1 MKKNWL
7 TTLQGGWRAVVPFMP
22 GQGLQRENAIFV
34 DARAGWSIDSPV
46 GSEMNRERG
55 ELRTIKEIELTR
67 LELRYAH
74 TRIERPEGVAALA
87 GSIERF
93 GQIIPVIVLRQEIH
107 VVLLDGYLRVKAL
120 KALGRDMVIAE
131 IWECKEEEALVEL
144 LARTRSR
151 KWDLFE
157 EAALLQELH
166 DHYQL
171 SQTRIASLVGRKQ
184 SWVSG
189 RLALYR
195 ALSEDLIVLIRTGSI
210 STWSATRVIVP
221 IARALPEQGKMLT
234 ENLAKVALSTRQ
246 MATFFRHYQKAN
258 RKQRENMVREPALF
272 LKSVR
277 AQEEAHE
284 ARVLKGG
291 PEGKWLRDLQVVT
304 HMLRGLI
311 REVPTLFYAGQ
322 TNLDR
327 RLLLTAFEDS
337 EHEFREL
344 EKQIRRYDAYPGE
357 PASDY
362 EPVPAGSPPARD
374 QPHPQM
380 LPDHGPASDPGNV
393 ARKGATALSLRGTL
407 IPCP

>member
-1 MKKNWL
+1 M
-7 TTLQGGWRAVVPFMP
+7 
-22 GQGLQRENAIFV
+22 E
-34 DARAGWSIDSPV
+34 S
-46 GSEMNRERG
+46 G
-55 ELRTIKEIELTR
+55 ELRTIKEIEISQ

-74 TRIERPEGVAALA
+74 TRIERPEGVAVLA
-87 GSIERF
+87 ASIERF
-93 GQIIPVIVLRQEIH
+93 GQIIPVIVLRQETN
-107 VVLLDGYLRVKAL
+107 VTLLDGYLRVKAL
-120 KALGRDMVIAE
+120 KALGRDTVIAE

-144 LARTRSR
+144 LARTHSR

-171 SQTRIASLVGRKQ
+171 SQTRIASMVGRKQ

-189 RLALYR
+189 RLALYST
-195 ALSEDLIVLIRTGSI
+195 LSEDLIALIRTGSI

-221 IARALPEQGKMLT
+221 IARALPEQGKL
-234 ENLAKVALSTRQ
+234 LAEHLSKVALSTRE
-246 MATFFRHYQKAN
+246 MATFFRHFQKAN

-272 LKSVR
+272 LKSLR

-284 ARVLKGG
+284 AKALQRG
-291 PEGKWLRDLQVVT
+291 PEGKWLRDLQVVR
-304 HMLRGLI
+304 HMLKGLI

-327 RLLLTAFEDS
+327 RLLLTALEDS

-344 EKQIRRYDAYPGE
+344 EKQIRRYDAYSRE

-362 EPVPAGSPPARD
+362 EPVSEGRAPARD

-380 LPDHGPASDPGNV
+380 LPDHGPAGDPGDV
-393 ARKGATALSLRGTL
+393 ARTSATTLSLR
-407 IPCP
+407 

>member
-1 MKKNWL
+1 MD
-7 TTLQGGWRAVVPFMP
+7 G
-22 GQGLQRENAIFV
+22 
-34 DARAGWSIDSPV
+34 
-46 GSEMNRERG
+46 G
-55 ELRTIKEIELTR
+55 ELRTIREIELAQ

-74 TRIERPEGVAALA
+74 TRIDRPEGVAALA
-87 GSIERF
+87 ASIERF
-93 GQIIPVIVLRQEIH
+93 GQIIPVIVLRQEMH

-120 KALGRDMVIAE
+120 KALGRDTVIAE

-144 LARTRSR
+144 LARTQSR

-171 SQTRIASLVGRKQ
+171 SQMRIASMVGRKQ

-195 ALSEDLIVLIRTGSI
+195 TLSEDLIALIRTGSI

-221 IARALPEQGKMLT
+221 IARALPEQGKL
-234 ENLAKVALSTRQ
+234 LAEHLSKVALSTRQ

-272 LKSVR
+272 LKSLR

-284 ARVLKGG
+284 AKALQRG
-291 PEGKWLRDLQVVT
+291 PEGKWLRDLQVVR
-304 HMLRGLI
+304 HILKGLAKD
-311 REVPTLFYAGQ
+311 VPTLFYRGQ
-322 TNLDR
+322 TNGDR

-344 EKQIRRYDAYPGE
+344 EQHIRRHDAYPGE

-362 EPVPAGSPPARD
+362 EPVSAGRAPARD
-374 QPHPQM
+374 QPHPQA
-380 LPDHGPASDPGNV
+380 LPDHGPAGDPGDV
-393 ARKGATALSLRGTL
+393 ARTSATTLSLR
-407 IPCP
+407 